1 MENEKN
7 IVFFFFFFLF
17 CFVFFADFLISQF
30 KGKLKDRNIDRE
42 NCILTRQHGALSRAE
57 DVMSAL
63 LRISVNIL
71 NS

>member
-7 IVFFFFFFLF
+7 IVFFFVFFCFFFF
-17 CFVFFADFLISQF
+17 FFFFADFLISQF
-30 KGKLKDRNIDRE
+30 KGKDRNIDRE
-42 NCILTRQHGALSRAE
+42 NCILARQHGSLSRAE
-57 DVMSAL
+57 GVMSAL